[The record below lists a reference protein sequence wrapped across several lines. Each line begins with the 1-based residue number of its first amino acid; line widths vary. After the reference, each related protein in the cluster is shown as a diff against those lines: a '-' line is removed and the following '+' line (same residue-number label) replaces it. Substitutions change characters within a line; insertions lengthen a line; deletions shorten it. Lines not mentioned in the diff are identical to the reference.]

1 LHKKIFN
8 ILRKAKIR
16 IKSILTN
23 VLEEEGKG
31 LKRFAGLRF
40 NGLRLEPFSI

>member
-23 VLEEEGKG
+23 VLAVGKG
-31 LKRFAGLRF
+31 LKCFAGLRF

>member
-23 VLEEEGKG
+23 VLEEGGERIKM
-31 LKRFAGLRF
+31 LRWF
-40 NGLRLEPFSI
+40 RV

>member
-23 VLEEEGKG
+23 VLEEGEG
-31 LKRFAGLRF
+31 LKRFVGLRF
-40 NGLRLEPFSI
+40 NGLRLDAFSF